1 MPWKAVG
8 KKVHKLK
15 VSGALGV
22 VVSTHSSPDAAKRKV
37 RALYASEKGAKSGR
51 RYR

>member
-15 VSGALGV
+15 SSGALGP

-37 RALYASEKGAKSGR
+37 RALYASERRTGTGR
-51 RYR
+51 RYA